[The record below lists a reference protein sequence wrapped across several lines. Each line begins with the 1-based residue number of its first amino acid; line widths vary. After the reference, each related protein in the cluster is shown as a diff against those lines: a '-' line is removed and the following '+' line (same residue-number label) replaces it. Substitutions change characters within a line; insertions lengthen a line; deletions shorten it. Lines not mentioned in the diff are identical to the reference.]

1 MYGQGFFVDVTESEN
16 TKIAIVCENT
26 HLMQSIRITKTKIRI
41 MTTAIIS
48 PLTSVFLTL
57 DVLTQAATK
66 KRDIKYR
73 FF

>member
-1 MYGQGFFVDVTESEN
+1 
-16 TKIAIVCENT
+16 
-26 HLMQSIRITKTKIRI
+26 

-66 KRDIKYR
+66 KKDIKYR
-73 FF
+73 FFNHMYERVTYECL